1 LLDILSTISIFTLKF
16 FSVSDVEQLMK
27 LLCGLVVSNE
37 PVMNIEE
44 EEEGWESDDTESIK
58 YSRIFQ
64 NPGQSGL
71 KYC

>member
-1 LLDILSTISIFTLKF
+1 
-16 FSVSDVEQLMK
+16 MK